1 MKVYEVGGCVRDEQM
16 GVQPKDR
23 DWVVVNSSP
32 AEMEQKGFKPIGK
45 DFPVFLH
52 PKTKEEYA
60 LARTEKKSGT
70 GYKDFTFYFDTNV
83 TLEEDL
89 RRRDLTIN
97 AMAKDSNGN
106 IVDPY
111 GGKEDI
117 KNKIFR
123 HTSDAFSEDPL
134 RALRL
139 ARFSTYEHFKEFRV
153 ANETVELLNEIVNSG
168 ELSSLSGDRV
178 WMETFKAISEPGTD
192 RFFETLLEH
201 NLLEP
206 WFVGLNQVSIDGMRP
221 EYKWAEL
228 QRVNEFQ
235 ICAEL
240 PVPNTFKKVIEL
252 YKVVLKLMRS
262 SVSNEKIQLI
272 EKLNIPRNND
282 DLEELFQLKELAQC
296 KEEWASISNA
306 VLGIDFTQLV
316 NFKGNAVSEKKQFLY
331 HEALKLIL

>member
-1 MKVYEVGGCVRDEQM
+1 MKVYEVGGCVRDELM
-16 GVQPKDR
+16 GVEPKDR

-70 GYKDFTFYFDTNV
+70 GYKDFTFYFDSNV
-83 TLEEDL
+83 TLVEDL
-89 RRRDLTIN
+89 QRRDLTIN

-117 KNKIFR
+117 KNKCFR

-139 ARFSTYEHFKEFRV
+139 ARFSTYEHLKEFQV

-168 ELSSLSGDRV
+168 ELSSLSADRV
-178 WMETFKAISEPGTD
+178 WMETFKAISEPGTN

-228 QRVNEFQ
+228 QRVNKFQ

-252 YKVVLKLMRS
+252 YKVVLKLMSS
-262 SVSNEKIQLI
+262 SVSTEKIQLI

-282 DLEELFQLKELAQC
+282 DLEELFKLKELAQC
-296 KEEWASISNA
+296 KEEWALISNA

>member
-1 MKVYEVGGCVRDEQM
+1 MKVYEVGGCVRDQLM

-139 ARFSTYEHFKEFRV
+139 ARFSTYEHFKEFQV

-168 ELSSLSGDRV
+168 ELSSLSADRV
-178 WMETFKAISEPGTD
+178 WMETFKAISEPGAD
-192 RFFETLLEH
+192 KFFEILLEH
-201 NLLEP
+201 NL
-206 WFVGLNQVSIDGMRP
+206 
-221 EYKWAEL
+221 
-228 QRVNEFQ
+228 
-235 ICAEL
+235 
-240 PVPNTFKKVIEL
+240 
-252 YKVVLKLMRS
+252 
-262 SVSNEKIQLI
+262 
-272 EKLNIPRNND
+272 
-282 DLEELFQLKELAQC
+282 
-296 KEEWASISNA
+296 
-306 VLGIDFTQLV
+306 
-316 NFKGNAVSEKKQFLY
+316 
-331 HEALKLIL
+331 

>member
-1 MKVYEVGGCVRDEQM
+1 MKVFEVGGCVRDELM
-16 GVQPKDR
+16 GVRPKDR

-32 AEMEQKGFKPIGK
+32 AEMEKNGFKPIGK

-70 GYKDFTFYFDTNV
+70 GYKDFTFYFDSSV

-89 RRRDLTIN
+89 QRRDLTIN
-97 AMAKDSNGN
+97 AMAKDSNG
-106 IVDPY
+106 IIIDPF
-111 GGKEDI
+111 GGQKDI
-117 KNKIFR
+117 KSKLFR

-139 ARFSTYEHFKEFRV
+139 ARFCTYEHLKKFQV
-153 ANETVELLNEIVNSG
+153 ANETVELLKEIVNSG
-168 ELSSLSGDRV
+168 ELSCLSADRV
-178 WMETFKAISEPGTD
+178 WMETFKAMIEPGTT
-192 RFFETLLEH
+192 RFFEALLEH
-201 NLLEP
+201 NLLQP
-206 WFVGLNQVSIDGMRP
+206 WFIGLNQVGIDGIRP

-235 ICAEL
+235 LCAEL

-252 YKVVLKLMRS
+252 YQLALKLVHS
-262 SVSNEKIQLI
+262 SAIKEKIQLI
-272 EKLNIPRNND
+272 ENLNIPRND
-282 DLEELFQLKELAQC
+282 GDLEELFELKGLAQY
-296 KEEWASISNA
+296 KKEWALISHA
-306 VLGIDFTQLV
+306 VLGIDFSQLA

-331 HEALKLIL
+331 HEALESIL